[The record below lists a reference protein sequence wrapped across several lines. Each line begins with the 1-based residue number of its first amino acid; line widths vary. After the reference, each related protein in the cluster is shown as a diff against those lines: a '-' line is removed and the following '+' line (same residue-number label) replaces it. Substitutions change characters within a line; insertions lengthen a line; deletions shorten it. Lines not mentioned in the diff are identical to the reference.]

1 MNIIRTTAV
10 ELTTIPA
17 VAYKQKLS
25 TGGAGLKLQRMDT
38 DAMAMFTLDR
48 RTGEGVPY
56 GKYDESLFPTEAVTE
71 AKDLTLGLPYTSRGK
86 IRVKISKAK
95 AAEKDPVDAEDIF
108 EEEDVTEE
116 EIDKVDMVHSP
127 EYDAILQEFLSEEG
141 KLNYQ
146 VMNKDFIQFAS
157 RSTVVGQ
164 MIGERAS
171 DKEIVDYVVGSRAT
185 NLSGR
190 KESLSP
196 QEIAGLIET
205 LDEIN
210 PRSAFKELTL
220 HIRQQ
225 LARTK

>member
-1 MNIIRTTAV
+1 MIMNIIRTTAV

-17 VAYKQKLS
+17 IAYKQKLS
-25 TGGAGLKLQRMDT
+25 TGGAGLKIQRMDT

-48 RTGEGVPY
+48 RSGEGVPY
-56 GKYDESLFPTEAVTE
+56 GKYDESLFPAEAVTE

-86 IRVKISKAK
+86 IKVKITKK
-95 AAEKDPVDAEDIF
+95 PAEKNDPADDIF
-108 EEEDVTEE
+108 HDEDVTEAE
-116 EIDKVDMVHSP
+116 VDKVDMVHSP
-127 EYDAILQEFLSEEG
+127 EYDAILQEFLSDEG
-141 KLNYQ
+141 KLNYL

-157 RSTVVGQ
+157 RSTMVGQ

-171 DKEIVDYVVGSRAT
+171 DKEILYYVVGSRAI

-196 QEIAGLIET
+196 QEIEGLIET

-210 PRSAFKELTL
+210 PRSAFKELSL
-220 HIRQQ
+220 HIRHM
-225 LARTK
+225 LARSK

>member
-17 VAYKQKLS
+17 IAYKQKLS
-25 TGGAGLKLQRMDT
+25 TGGAGLKIQRMDT

-56 GKYDESLFPTEAVTE
+56 GKYDEGLFPPEAVTE
-71 AKDLTLGLPYTSRGK
+71 ARDLTLGLPYTSRGK
-86 IRVKISKAK
+86 IKVKITRMAT
-95 AAEKDPVDAEDIF
+95 EKNDPADDLF
-108 EEEDVTEE
+108 HEEDVTEE
-116 EIDKVDMVHSP
+116 EIEKVDMVHSP

-171 DKEIVDYVVGSRAT
+171 DKEIVHYVVGSRAI

-190 KESLSP
+190 KESLSD
-196 QEIAGLIET
+196 QEIDRLIET

-220 HIRQQ
+220 HVRQL
-225 LARTK
+225 LARSK

>member
-10 ELTTIPA
+10 ELKTIPA

-56 GKYDESLFPTEAVTE
+56 GKYDESLFPAEAVAE

-86 IRVKISKAK
+86 IRVKISEAA
-95 AAEKDPVDAEDIF
+95 AAEKEHVEAEDIF

-116 EIDKVDMVHSP
+116 ETDKVDMVHSP

-190 KESLSP
+190 KEALSP